1 MIKKQSDEND
11 AYPLASAP
19 ELVDEPGV
27 DGKSKP
33 QRKDGEL
40 EEEYDDDEELEEQIE
55 QEDEIIDVNR
65 DEEEM
70 LEDQDVDQPDAK
82 RRTSLDELTK
92 TAPIPPYS
100 SMFIFSPTSK

>member
-1 MIKKQSDEND
+1 MDE
-11 AYPLASAP
+11 S
-19 ELVDEPGV
+19 GV
-27 DGKSKP
+27 DGKGKRR
-33 QRKDGEL
+33 RKDGEL
-40 EEEYDDDEELEEQIE
+40 EEEYDEEELEEQIE
-55 QEDEIIDVNR
+55 QENEIIDVNR

-70 LEDQDVDQPDAK
+70 LEDQDVDVPDAK